1 MTALSHTD
9 WSAQIELAYNCM
21 CSADPIVQLYNLQFY
36 KSYNFSPCSSKF
48 LTKIFLTKFVKKT
61 EGAQILSEGAMPPFA
76 PSSAGLL

>member
-21 CSADPIVQLYNLQFY
+21 CSADPIVQFYNLQFY

-61 EGAQILSEGAMPPFA
+61 EGAMPPFA